1 MATAANAQAAST
13 VAAPAATPD
22 TRVTWNVDLI
32 THVPDYAPSNIGLQL
47 TVISV
52 DGERREFQLEA
63 TKPPQKV
70 KRGGKGVEKK
80 DLPGRKDSFAVKL
93 PDDFEPAA
101 VWVLDK

>member
-1 MATAANAQAAST
+1 MPTAANAQAAST
-13 VAAPAATPD
+13 AAPPPD
-22 TRVTWNVDLI
+22 TRVTWDVDVI
-32 THVPDYAPSNIGLQL
+32 THIPDYAPSNIGLQL

-70 KRGGKGVEKK
+70 KRGGKEVEKK
-80 DLPGRKDSFAVKL
+80 DLPGRKDSFAIKL